1 MRTRTSPLARS
12 VAAIAAVAGLAFS
25 ASACG
30 SDDDTPDI
38 DIDNPV
44 DDGVDDGIDDGIDDG
59 VDDGMTDTIPL
70 TVPGDTLGG

>member
-44 DDGVDDGIDDGIDDG
+44 DDGVDDGIDDG